1 MVHFIGIKGSGMAS
15 LACIL
20 NDMGEEVKGSD
31 IEKYI
36 FTQKP
41 LEERNI
47 KITSFDES
55 NINENETIIIGNA
68 FDETNVEVKKA
79 KSLKNAEVYYYHE
92 YLGKLVEKY
101 TSVSIAGTH
110 GKTTTTSMMAH
121 LLMAVQPTGFLI
133 GDGSGDME
141 KNAHYF
147 VLESCEYQ
155 RHFMA
160 YHPDY
165 AIITSVD
172 LDHIDY
178 YRDLDDYKSAFIDFG
193 KQVKKQLIVFGDD
206 QNIQSM
212 DFQRPVLTY
221 GMGEN
226 CDVRAINFSE
236 DENGMTFDVM
246 IHHKLY
252 GHFDLPYVGI
262 HLCWNTLAVIALAYC
277 EHIAADVV
285 QWQMST
291 FEGAKRRFVIE
302 NKGTQTY
309 IDDYAHHPTAI
320 ALTIEAA
327 RIKFP
332 DKKLVAI
339 FKPDRYSRIYAF
351 MDEFA
356 RSLQKADEVILCPFP
371 ENAKKEEG
379 IDIDIYDLAKL
390 IPGCRVM
397 NETEENAR
405 ILSQEE
411 NVTYLFMS
419 SKDIYKWKDLVK
431 SFHCS

>member
-1 MVHFIGIKGSGMAS
+1 
-15 LACIL
+15 
-20 NDMGEEVKGSD
+20 
-31 IEKYI
+31 
-36 FTQKP
+36 
-41 LEERNI
+41 
-47 KITSFDES
+47 
-55 NINENETIIIGNA
+55 
-68 FDETNVEVKKA
+68 
-79 KSLKNAEVYYYHE
+79 
-92 YLGKLVEKY
+92 
-101 TSVSIAGTH
+101 
-110 GKTTTTSMMAH
+110 
-121 LLMAVQPTGFLI
+121 MAVQPTGFLI

-236 DENGMTFDVM
+236 DENGMAFDVM

-285 QWQMST
+285 QRQMST

>member
-20 NDMGEEVKGSD
+20 YDLGEEVKGSD

-47 KITSFDES
+47 PITSFDEK
-55 NINENETIIIGNA
+55 NIHEGDLIIIGNA
-68 FDETNVEVKKA
+68 FDESNPEVRKA
-79 KSLKNAEVYYYHE
+79 KTLKNSEVYYYHE
-92 YLGKLVEKY
+92 YLGKLVDQY
-101 TSVSIAGTH
+101 TSISIAGTH

-121 LLMAVQPTGFLI
+121 LLSAVKPTGYLI

-165 AIITSVD
+165 AIITSID
-172 LDHIDY
+172 LDHVDY
-178 YRDLDDYKSAFIDFG
+178 YSDLDDYKSAFIDFAS
-193 KQVKKQLIVFGDD
+193 QVKKQVIVFGDD
-206 QNIQSM
+206 LNIQSM
-212 DFQRPVLTY
+212 DFGRNVLTY
-221 GMGEN
+221 GLNEGN
-226 CDVRAINFSE
+226 DVRALNFEE
-236 DENGMTFDVM
+236 DENGMRFDVE
-246 IHHKLY
+246 IHHQFW
-252 GHFDLPYVGI
+252 GHFTLPYVGI

-277 EHIAADVV
+277 ENIPFDTVLSE
-285 QWQMST
+285 MKS
-291 FEGAKRRFVIE
+291 FGGAKRRFNIE
-302 NKGTQTY
+302 EKGSQVY

-320 ALTIEAA
+320 ELTIQAA
-327 RIKFP
+327 RVKFP
-332 DKKLVAI
+332 HKKLVAV
-339 FKPDRYSRIYAF
+339 FKPDRFSRIYHF

-356 RSLQKADEVILCPFP
+356 KSLSLADEVILCPFP
-371 ENAKKEEG
+371 ENAKKEDG
-379 IDIDIYDLAKL
+379 IDIDIYDLAAK
-390 IPGCRVM
+390 IENCKVM
-397 NETEENAR
+397 IENEENAK
-405 ILSQEE
+405 ILSRDED
-411 NVTYLFMS
+411 VCYLFMS

-431 SFHCS
+431 SFHHS